1 MTTKLR
7 AAVIGIGVGWSHL
20 TGYQTSPLSE
30 CVAICDANPTVLQ
43 ERGEKFNIPAA
54 ARFTD
59 YRELLSQP
67 DIDAVSV
74 CVPNFLHEP
83 IVMAALQ
90 AGKHV
95 LCEKP
100 LATTVAA
107 GQRMIAAAKAA
118 NRLLMVCYNHR
129 YRPDVYW
136 LKEQARAGTFGHIY
150 AAKAG
155 WMREGWIPT
164 HGAWFTQKDKAGG
177 GVLIDLGVHALDL
190 ALWLMDYPQ
199 PISVTGTAFAEFGSR
214 GQKHRAIDPAPV
226 NFDVEDMGMGFV
238 RFANGSVLSLEASW
252 AAHREPKQD
261 DYYVRLFGREAGA
274 NVFTHKYSEHIVE
287 LYKLDE
293 QQPRQP
299 IAIVPDLT
307 AYESFRRGHHAVT
320 HHFADCVVNGAIPE
334 SPAEHG
340 LIGLQIVEG
349 IYRSSQLGGE
359 IRVSHES

>member
-1 MTTKLR
+1 MISKLR
-7 AAVIGIGVGWSHL
+7 AAVIGVGVGWNHL
-20 TGYQTSPLSE
+20 AGYQASDLSE
-30 CVAICDANPTVLQ
+30 CVAICDANPQILN
-43 ERGEKFNIPAA
+43 ERGEKHNIPQN

-59 YRELLSQP
+59 YQELLANP
-67 DIDAVSV
+67 NIDAVSV

-107 GQRMIAAAKAA
+107 AQRMIAAAKAA

-136 LKEQARAGTFGHIY
+136 LKQQARAGVFGHIY

-164 HGAWFTQKDKAGG
+164 HGSWFTQKDKAGG

-199 PISVTGTAFAEFGSR
+199 PMSVSGAAFAEFGQR
-214 GQKHRAIDPAPV
+214 AQKHRVGHPAPV
-226 NFDVEDMGMGFV
+226 HFDVEDMGMGFV
-238 RFANGSVLSLEASW
+238 RFADGSALALEASW
-252 AAHREPKQD
+252 AAHREPQQD
-261 DYYVRLFGREAGA
+261 DYYVRMFGREAGA
-274 NVFTHKYSEHIVE
+274 NVFTRKYSEHIVE
-287 LYKLDE
+287 LYTLNDM
-293 QQPRQP
+293 QPRQ
-299 IAIVPDLT
+299 AISIKPDLS
-307 AYESFRRGHHAVT
+307 AFEGLRRGHHAVV
-320 HHFADCVVNGAIPE
+320 HHFADCIVNGVMPE

-349 IYRSSQLGGE
+349 IYQSSQSGSE
-359 IRVSHES
+359 VKIK